1 MQHRLAWGKA
11 ALIRP
16 SATFYPQGEKG
27 KQYYRVAKT
36 VDMTPTPQDLAG
48 AVLTI
53 DLVALKD
60 NWRLLASRAGAAECG
75 AAVKGNAYGLGIEPV
90 AKALWDAGCRC
101 YFVAR
106 PKEGEE
112 LRAILPEAAIYV
124 LDGLFAGQAE
134 FYAKLNLCPALISI
148 EEAREWAGFGRV
160 YGRKL
165 PCALHVDTGI
175 NRLGFSKAEFDT
187 LLDDRFLM
195 EGLNVSL
202 LMSHLACAD
211 APAHPLNA
219 RQRETFAAVR
229 ARLPGVPASLANS
242 AGIFL
247 GDGFTHDLV
256 RPGIALYGGNPTPGL
271 PNPMRAVAHL
281 EGTVLQVR
289 DVKPGETVGYG
300 ATWEASRPSRIA
312 VLGAGYKDGVPRA
325 LSSQRNDGP
334 AQVFING
341 HRCPVIGRV
350 SMDMMAADITGLM
363 PQEVVRGTRA
373 EILGSNIMIDE
384 AAAWAG
390 TISYELL
397 TRLGSRYARLYAGLE
412 SESTV

>member
-1 MQHRLAWGKA
+1 
-11 ALIRP
+11 
-16 SATFYPQGEKG
+16 
-27 KQYYRVAKT
+27 
-36 VDMTPTPQDLAG
+36 MTTTPQDLAG

-60 NWRLLASRAGAAECG
+60 NWRLLSERAGAAECG

-90 AKALWDAGCRC
+90 AHALWEAGCRS

-112 LRAILPEAAIYV
+112 LRAILPEATIYV

-175 NRLGFSKAEFDT
+175 NRLGFSKPEFDA
-187 LLDDRFLM
+187 LLEDSFTM

-211 APAHPLNA
+211 DPPHPLNA
-219 RQRETFAAVR
+219 RQGDLFAELR
-229 ARLPGVPASLANS
+229 AKLPGVKASLANS
-242 AGIFL
+242 SGIFL

-256 RPGIALYGGNPTPGL
+256 RPGIALYGGNPTPGAA
-271 PNPMRAVAHL
+271 NPMRAVAHL
-281 EGTVLQVR
+281 EGTVMQVR
-289 DVKPGETVGYG
+289 NVKPGETVGYG
-300 ATWEASRPSRIA
+300 GTWEAARPSRIA
-312 VLGAGYKDGVPRA
+312 ILGAGYKDGVPRA
-325 LSSQRNDGP
+325 LSSRQPDGP

-341 HRCPVIGRV
+341 KRCPVIGRI
-350 SMDMMAADITGLM
+350 SMDMMAADITDLM
-363 PQEVVRGTRA
+363 PHSVVRGTRA
-373 EILGSNIMIDE
+373 EILGSNILIDE

-397 TRLGSRYARLYAGLE
+397 TRLGSRYARLYSGLE
-412 SESTV
+412 SDGSA

>member
-1 MQHRLAWGKA
+1 
-11 ALIRP
+11 
-16 SATFYPQGEKG
+16 
-27 KQYYRVAKT
+27 
-36 VDMTPTPQDLAG
+36 MTSTPEDLAG

-60 NWRLLASRAGAAECG
+60 NWRRLNTRAGSAECG
-75 AAVKGNAYGLGIEPV
+75 AAVKGNGYGLGIEPV
-90 AKALWDAGCRC
+90 ARALWDAGCRT

-112 LRAILPEAAIYV
+112 LRGHLPDAIIYV

-134 FYAKLNLCPALISI
+134 FYAKLNLCPALIAI

-165 PCALHVDTGI
+165 ACAIHVDTGI
-175 NRLGFSKAEFDT
+175 NRLGFSKPEFDA
-187 LLDDRFLM
+187 LLDDAFLM

-211 APAHPLNA
+211 EPSHSLNA
-219 RQRETFAAVR
+219 RQRDMFDAVR
-229 ARLPGVPASLANS
+229 AKLPGIPASLANS
-242 AGIFL
+242 SGIFL
-247 GDGFTHDLV
+247 GNAYTHDLV
-256 RPGIALYGGNPTPGL
+256 RPGIALYGGNPLTGS

-289 DVKPGETVGYG
+289 NVRVGETVGYG

-325 LSSQRNDGP
+325 LSSKQPGGP

-341 HRCPVIGRV
+341 KRCPVIGRI

-363 PQEVVRGTRA
+363 PHSVVRGTRA
-373 EILGSNIMIDE
+373 EILGSNILIDE

-397 TRLGSRYARLYAGLE
+397 TRLGSRYARLYTGLE
-412 SESTV
+412 SDSHA